1 MITVK
6 KKIKINYEVQ
16 LLINSLLNDK
26 IKKKII
32 NLKKEH
38 NKITFPNKIMN
49 LIKIAKISFN
59 LARPF

>member
-1 MITVK
+1 MIKLK
-6 KKIKINYEVQ
+6 KK
-16 LLINSLLNDK
+16 
-26 IKKKII
+26 I